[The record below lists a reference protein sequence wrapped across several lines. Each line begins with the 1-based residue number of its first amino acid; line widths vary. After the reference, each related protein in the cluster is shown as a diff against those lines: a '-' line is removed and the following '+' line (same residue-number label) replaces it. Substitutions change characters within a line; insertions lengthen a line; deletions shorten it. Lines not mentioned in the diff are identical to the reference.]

1 MLQLSSESLLSYDLH
16 YSLGSLLYI
25 LGTLLA
31 LKKQTNMVKDVWAC
45 VCVSHIHA
53 QVHVLSWIQV
63 YVCVVDFKSFI

>member
-31 LKKQTNMVKDVWAC
+31 LKKQTNMVKDVWVC